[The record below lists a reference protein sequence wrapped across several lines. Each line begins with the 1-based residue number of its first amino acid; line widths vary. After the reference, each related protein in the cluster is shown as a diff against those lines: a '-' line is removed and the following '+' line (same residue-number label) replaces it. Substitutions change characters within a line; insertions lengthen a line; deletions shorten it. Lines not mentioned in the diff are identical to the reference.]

1 MISDEEVEMELERL
15 LIEDEKEKI
24 ENNKIIE
31 KLVHKE
37 DIRETE
43 EEIVKTIE
51 LLNCD
56 KNTVEIFDPGEDIVE
71 DEEIYADDDDNS
83 EYLED
88 LRGVEELLHE
98 VIALTDDVLENGFT
112 DELINF
118 DISDLETGEV
128 VDDETDKE
136 EE

>member
-1 MISDEEVEMELERL
+1 M
-15 LIEDEKEKI
+15 
-24 ENNKIIE
+24 
-31 KLVHKE
+31 
-37 DIRETE
+37 
-43 EEIVKTIE
+43 
-51 LLNCD
+51 LNCD